1 MFRRR
6 VGRYETLVSDLIS
19 SLPWSC
25 SRLYVADNDD
35 SGGDNNLFVTVS
47 EYDPFLWSDNV
58 RCFGSTGGPEILESC
73 TGLADRMDAS
83 ESSKTFG
90 PQGLPHDY
98 LTPYTLTAGKNP
110 TVYRMFR
117 EVTVGSIDNR
127 CYLKITTYPN
137 NRYTRTASWYELW
150 EAAIL
155 INAMCI
161 RHGKKGVFSL
171 QSLGA
176 PFIIALEI

>member
-1 MFRRR
+1 MLRPSMRTLPLVPLLVGAWAVIRRR
-6 VGRYETLVSDLIS
+6 VGRHETLVSDLIS

-98 LTPYTLTAGKNP
+98 LTPYTLTAGKQAYS
-110 TVYRMFR
+110 V
-117 EVTVGSIDNR
+117 
-127 CYLKITTYPN
+127 PN
-137 NRYTRTASWYELW
+137 VS
-150 EAAIL
+150 
-155 INAMCI
+155 
-161 RHGKKGVFSL
+161 
-171 QSLGA
+171 
-176 PFIIALEI
+176 